1 MSCAEFWELTWYE
14 WGLRALGLLKENLR
28 RKSEDEF
35 RMELTGRFMAL
46 FATANSKKEWTR
58 QDFFK
63 LSYDKPVEE
72 RPLTFKEAKAL
83 LGSRIKRDGK

>member
-1 MSCAEFWELTWYE
+1 M
-14 WGLRALGLLKENLR
+14 LRLVKDQMR

-46 FATANSKKEWTR
+46 FATANSKKEWKR
-58 QDFFK
+58 EDFFH

-83 LGSRIKRDGK
+83 LGSRIKRDGKQ